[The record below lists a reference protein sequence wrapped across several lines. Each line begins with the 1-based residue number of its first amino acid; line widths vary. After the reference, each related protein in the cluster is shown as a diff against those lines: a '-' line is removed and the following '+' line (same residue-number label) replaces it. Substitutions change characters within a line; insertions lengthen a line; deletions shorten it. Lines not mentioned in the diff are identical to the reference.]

1 MSKSAVAKA
10 STIVYFGPSDTL
22 YCRVGSIDANE
33 TVEVHA
39 KELNYYYI
47 TYTAG
52 STKKRGFVPVGSFVN
67 ESGLPTAAMFNS
79 GCLGVC
85 TAPGKT
91 PVYYGPNSS
100 GFASVGTISHSET
113 FTVFLPAVNDWYYIE
128 YSTSGGAKRGFI
140 PISIVR
146 NLKGILARTNT
157 AKSVYAGPKTS
168 YALLGGLS
176 QYEYCVLVAYGVI
189 DSTAWFQAE
198 YSAGGTRKR
207 GYIQDDNLTRIGNGV
222 APYSVSLISTY
233 ATMSAN
239 AVVFAGP
246 STLYSNIGRVA
257 EDEII
262 MPVRE
267 ENILSNTFK
276 LIDYATSAGRK
287 RGYVPATSV
296 GNIIS
301 FTHKMEADCTVY
313 SGPSADIYA
322 SIGSV
327 SADEGVRCIFKELD
341 YFCIDYIAGSVLKR
355 GYVAKNAVSNYAS
368 VGSVLNE
375 PVRIGYLDCNG
386 TASAT
391 VYTGPNMTTY
401 ALAGTV
407 AAGESVTVIENSAS
421 GFLHIEYSSSNKTK
435 RGYIQS
441 SKLEDKKRGKLAR
454 VNGNLN
460 EYHVYNGPDLS
471 EDNTSVYVTNESVY
485 NGEYVIVLDQIEQG
499 QYNRAWYYIDFNTK
513 DGRKRGYIPQ
523 DSITDI
529 RGNGAIVSERKGAY
543 IARGNSQEA
552 EINLYFGPSDT
563 YAQGGAISS
572 GELVSVLAG
581 RTYESDYA
589 EIEYCTETGNL
600 KRKYIKRSFLAEA
613 VVTLPTL
620 TTGISPELICTSP
633 KGHPINAYKI
643 GSGANALV
651 ALFAIHGY
659 EDAWAAD
666 GVELV
671 KIANALIQEM
681 EGRANQPWA
690 NNWSLYVIPVANP
703 DGILHGY
710 THCGPGRA
718 NVGNAS
724 TQAIGG
730 VDMNRC
736 FPVGFPSATSRRNY
750 TGSTICL
757 APEAAAIKVFIDN
770 LAQQY
775 GDISFL
781 DVHGWQNT
789 VIGDT
794 QLGQA
799 FVDEFGFT
807 PKHNRDLGYITNYIK
822 SLSSNSQ
829 SALVELPNPVN
840 SEDIISRQFKEKV
853 IRAVRKILGDL

>member
-301 FTHKMEADCTVY
+301 FPHKMEADCTVY

-421 GFLHIEYSSSNKTK
+421 GFLHIEYSSSNKT
-435 RGYIQS
+435 
-441 SKLEDKKRGKLAR
+441 
-454 VNGNLN
+454 
-460 EYHVYNGPDLS
+460 
-471 EDNTSVYVTNESVY
+471 
-485 NGEYVIVLDQIEQG
+485 
-499 QYNRAWYYIDFNTK
+499 
-513 DGRKRGYIPQ
+513 
-523 DSITDI
+523 
-529 RGNGAIVSERKGAY
+529 
-543 IARGNSQEA
+543 
-552 EINLYFGPSDT
+552 
-563 YAQGGAISS
+563 
-572 GELVSVLAG
+572 
-581 RTYESDYA
+581 
-589 EIEYCTETGNL
+589 
-600 KRKYIKRSFLAEA
+600 
-613 VVTLPTL
+613 
-620 TTGISPELICTSP
+620 
-633 KGHPINAYKI
+633 
-643 GSGANALV
+643 
-651 ALFAIHGY
+651 
-659 EDAWAAD
+659 
-666 GVELV
+666 
-671 KIANALIQEM
+671 
-681 EGRANQPWA
+681 
-690 NNWSLYVIPVANP
+690 
-703 DGILHGY
+703 
-710 THCGPGRA
+710 
-718 NVGNAS
+718 
-724 TQAIGG
+724 
-730 VDMNRC
+730 
-736 FPVGFPSATSRRNY
+736 
-750 TGSTICL
+750 
-757 APEAAAIKVFIDN
+757 
-770 LAQQY
+770 
-775 GDISFL
+775 
-781 DVHGWQNT
+781 
-789 VIGDT
+789 
-794 QLGQA
+794 
-799 FVDEFGFT
+799 
-807 PKHNRDLGYITNYIK
+807 
-822 SLSSNSQ
+822 
-829 SALVELPNPVN
+829 
-840 SEDIISRQFKEKV
+840 
-853 IRAVRKILGDL
+853 

>member
-301 FTHKMEADCTVY
+301 FPHKMEADCTVY

-441 SKLEDKKRGKLAR
+441 SKLEDKNA
-454 VNGNLN
+454 V
-460 EYHVYNGPDLS
+460 S
-471 EDNTSVYVTNESVY
+471 W
-485 NGEYVIVLDQIEQG
+485 QG
-499 QYNRAWYYIDFNTK
+499 
-513 DGRKRGYIPQ
+513 
-523 DSITDI
+523 
-529 RGNGAIVSERKGAY
+529 
-543 IARGNSQEA
+543 
-552 EINLYFGPSDT
+552 
-563 YAQGGAISS
+563 
-572 GELVSVLAG
+572 
-581 RTYESDYA
+581 
-589 EIEYCTETGNL
+589 
-600 KRKYIKRSFLAEA
+600 
-613 VVTLPTL
+613 
-620 TTGISPELICTSP
+620 
-633 KGHPINAYKI
+633 
-643 GSGANALV
+643 
-651 ALFAIHGY
+651 
-659 EDAWAAD
+659 
-666 GVELV
+666 
-671 KIANALIQEM
+671 
-681 EGRANQPWA
+681 
-690 NNWSLYVIPVANP
+690 
-703 DGILHGY
+703 
-710 THCGPGRA
+710 
-718 NVGNAS
+718 
-724 TQAIGG
+724 
-730 VDMNRC
+730 
-736 FPVGFPSATSRRNY
+736 
-750 TGSTICL
+750 
-757 APEAAAIKVFIDN
+757 
-770 LAQQY
+770 
-775 GDISFL
+775 
-781 DVHGWQNT
+781 
-789 VIGDT
+789 
-794 QLGQA
+794 
-799 FVDEFGFT
+799 
-807 PKHNRDLGYITNYIK
+807 
-822 SLSSNSQ
+822 
-829 SALVELPNPVN
+829 
-840 SEDIISRQFKEKV
+840 
-853 IRAVRKILGDL
+853 

>member
-10 STIVYFGPSDTL
+10 PTVVYFGPSDTL

-39 KELNYYYI
+39 KELGYYYI
-47 TYTAG
+47 TYIAG
-52 STKKRGFVPVGSFVN
+52 STKKRGYVPEGSFVN
-67 ESGLPTAAMFNS
+67 ESGLPTSAMFNS

-85 TAPGKT
+85 TVEAGS
-91 PVYYGPNSS
+91 PVYYGPASS
-100 GFASVGTISHSET
+100 GFALAGTVSYSET
-113 FTVFLPAVNDWYYIE
+113 FTVFLPAVNNWYYIE
-128 YSTSGGAKRGFI
+128 YPTSGGAKRGFI
-140 PISIVR
+140 PVASVR
-146 NLKGILARTNT
+146 NLKGVLVRTNDEIV
-157 AKSVYAGPKTS
+157 VYSGPKTS
-168 YALLGGLS
+168 YATLGGLS
-176 QYEYCVLVAYGVI
+176 QHEYCVLLGSGVV
-189 DSTAWFQAE
+189 DATTWLQVE
-198 YSAGGTRKR
+198 YSAGSLRKR
-207 GYIQDDNLTRIGNGV
+207 GYIPDSNLTKIGAGATV
-222 APYSVSLISTY
+222 YPITQITAY
-233 ATMSAN
+233 ATMRGN
-239 AVVFAGP
+239 ATVFAGP
-246 STLYSNIGRVA
+246 STLYANIGTVFA
-257 EDEII
+257 NEIV
-262 MPVRE
+262 MPDRE
-267 ENILSNTFK
+267 ETLLTDAFK
-276 LIDYATSAGRK
+276 LIEYSAGNARK
-287 RGYVPATSV
+287 RGYVPAGSV
-296 GNIIS
+296 GNTMS
-301 FTHKMEADCTVY
+301 FPHKMSADSEVY
-313 SGPSADIYA
+313 AGPSARIYA
-322 SIGSV
+322 SIGRV
-327 SADEGVRCIFKELD
+327 STDEGVRCISKEAD
-341 YFCIDYIAGSVLKR
+341 FFCIDYIAGSVLKR
-355 GYVAKNAVSNYAS
+355 GYVVKDKVSNYAS
-368 VGSVLNE
+368 IDAALEE
-375 PVRIGYLDCNG
+375 PVRTGYLDCNG
-386 TASAT
+386 TTSAT
-391 VYTGPNMTTY
+391 VYTGPNVTTY
-401 ALAGTV
+401 APAGTV

-460 EYHVYNGPDLS
+460 EYHVYNGPDLA

-529 RGNGAIVSERKGAY
+529 RGSGAIVSERKGAY

-572 GELVSVLAG
+572 GELVSVLDG

-757 APEAAAIKVFIDN
+757 APEAAAIRVFIDN

-807 PKHNRDLGYITNYIK
+807 PRSNRELGYITNYIK
-822 SLSSNSQ
+822 SLSTNSQ
-829 SALVELPNPVN
+829 SALVELPYPANPNVIM
-840 SEDIISRQFKEKV
+840 DDYKGKV
-853 IRAVRKILGDL
+853 IRAVRRILGDL

>member
-207 GYIQDDNLTRIGNGV
+207 GYIQDDNLTRIGNGI
-222 APYSVSLISTY
+222 APYSVSLVSTY

-287 RGYVPATSV
+287 RGYCRRRP
-296 GNIIS
+296 
-301 FTHKMEADCTVY
+301 
-313 SGPSADIYA
+313 
-322 SIGSV
+322 
-327 SADEGVRCIFKELD
+327 
-341 YFCIDYIAGSVLKR
+341 VL
-355 GYVAKNAVSNYAS
+355 S
-368 VGSVLNE
+368 
-375 PVRIGYLDCNG
+375 
-386 TASAT
+386 
-391 VYTGPNMTTY
+391 
-401 ALAGTV
+401 
-407 AAGESVTVIENSAS
+407 
-421 GFLHIEYSSSNKTK
+421 
-435 RGYIQS
+435 
-441 SKLEDKKRGKLAR
+441 
-454 VNGNLN
+454 
-460 EYHVYNGPDLS
+460 
-471 EDNTSVYVTNESVY
+471 
-485 NGEYVIVLDQIEQG
+485 
-499 QYNRAWYYIDFNTK
+499 
-513 DGRKRGYIPQ
+513 
-523 DSITDI
+523 
-529 RGNGAIVSERKGAY
+529 
-543 IARGNSQEA
+543 
-552 EINLYFGPSDT
+552 
-563 YAQGGAISS
+563 
-572 GELVSVLAG
+572 
-581 RTYESDYA
+581 
-589 EIEYCTETGNL
+589 
-600 KRKYIKRSFLAEA
+600 
-613 VVTLPTL
+613 
-620 TTGISPELICTSP
+620 
-633 KGHPINAYKI
+633 
-643 GSGANALV
+643 
-651 ALFAIHGY
+651 
-659 EDAWAAD
+659 
-666 GVELV
+666 
-671 KIANALIQEM
+671 
-681 EGRANQPWA
+681 
-690 NNWSLYVIPVANP
+690 
-703 DGILHGY
+703 
-710 THCGPGRA
+710 
-718 NVGNAS
+718 
-724 TQAIGG
+724 
-730 VDMNRC
+730 
-736 FPVGFPSATSRRNY
+736 
-750 TGSTICL
+750 
-757 APEAAAIKVFIDN
+757 
-770 LAQQY
+770 
-775 GDISFL
+775 
-781 DVHGWQNT
+781 
-789 VIGDT
+789 
-794 QLGQA
+794 
-799 FVDEFGFT
+799 
-807 PKHNRDLGYITNYIK
+807 
-822 SLSSNSQ
+822 
-829 SALVELPNPVN
+829 
-840 SEDIISRQFKEKV
+840 
-853 IRAVRKILGDL
+853 

>member
-276 LIDYATSAGRK
+276 LLIMRQ
-287 RGYVPATSV
+287 VPDESEAMFLQRLSV
-296 GNIIS
+296 ILFLFPIKWKPIVRSTLDHLQTFMPQLGVFRQTRVFDASSKSWIIS
-301 FTHKMEADCTVY
+301 ALTILQEVY
-313 SGPSADIYA
+313 
-322 SIGSV
+322 
-327 SADEGVRCIFKELD
+327 
-341 YFCIDYIAGSVLKR
+341 
-355 GYVAKNAVSNYAS
+355 
-368 VGSVLNE
+368 
-375 PVRIGYLDCNG
+375 
-386 TASAT
+386 
-391 VYTGPNMTTY
+391 
-401 ALAGTV
+401 
-407 AAGESVTVIENSAS
+407 
-421 GFLHIEYSSSNKTK
+421 
-435 RGYIQS
+435 
-441 SKLEDKKRGKLAR
+441 
-454 VNGNLN
+454 
-460 EYHVYNGPDLS
+460 
-471 EDNTSVYVTNESVY
+471 
-485 NGEYVIVLDQIEQG
+485 
-499 QYNRAWYYIDFNTK
+499 
-513 DGRKRGYIPQ
+513 
-523 DSITDI
+523 
-529 RGNGAIVSERKGAY
+529 
-543 IARGNSQEA
+543 
-552 EINLYFGPSDT
+552 
-563 YAQGGAISS
+563 
-572 GELVSVLAG
+572 
-581 RTYESDYA
+581 
-589 EIEYCTETGNL
+589 
-600 KRKYIKRSFLAEA
+600 
-613 VVTLPTL
+613 
-620 TTGISPELICTSP
+620 
-633 KGHPINAYKI
+633 
-643 GSGANALV
+643 
-651 ALFAIHGY
+651 
-659 EDAWAAD
+659 
-666 GVELV
+666 
-671 KIANALIQEM
+671 
-681 EGRANQPWA
+681 
-690 NNWSLYVIPVANP
+690 
-703 DGILHGY
+703 
-710 THCGPGRA
+710 
-718 NVGNAS
+718 
-724 TQAIGG
+724 
-730 VDMNRC
+730 
-736 FPVGFPSATSRRNY
+736 
-750 TGSTICL
+750 
-757 APEAAAIKVFIDN
+757 
-770 LAQQY
+770 
-775 GDISFL
+775 
-781 DVHGWQNT
+781 
-789 VIGDT
+789 
-794 QLGQA
+794 
-799 FVDEFGFT
+799 
-807 PKHNRDLGYITNYIK
+807 
-822 SLSSNSQ
+822 
-829 SALVELPNPVN
+829 
-840 SEDIISRQFKEKV
+840 
-853 IRAVRKILGDL
+853 

>member
-301 FTHKMEADCTVY
+301 FPHKMEADCTVY

-421 GFLHIEYSSSNKTK
+421 GFLYIEYSSSNGTK

-441 SKLEDKKRGKLAR
+441 DKLEEKKRGKLGQVR
-454 VNGNLN
+454 K
-460 EYHVYNGPDLS
+460 EETTCSVYNGPDDSLVYPAES
-471 EDNTSVYVTNESVY
+471 SVF
-485 NGEYVIVLDQIEQG
+485 GKEYVVVLDQIERG
-499 QYNRAWYYIDFNTK
+499 QYNRAWYYIDFNAK
-513 DGRKRGYIPQ
+513 YGRKRGYIPQ
-523 DSITDI
+523 ESITDI
-529 RGNGAIVSERKGAY
+529 RGSGAILSERKGSY
-543 IARGNSQEA
+543 IARGSSQESK
-552 EINLYFGPSDT
+552 INLFFGPGET
-563 YAQGGAISS
+563 YKQDESIDSGA
-572 GELVSVLAG
+572 LVSVLEG

-589 EIEYCTETGNL
+589 EIEYCTGNG
-600 KRKYIKRSFLAEA
+600 YVVKRSYAKRSLILQSPI
-613 VVTLPTL
+613 VLPTL
-620 TTGISPELICTSP
+620 TTGISPALICTSP
-633 KGHPINAYKI
+633 KGHPINSYRI
-643 GSGANALV
+643 GNGSKALI

-666 GVELV
+666 GIELV
-671 KIANALIQEM
+671 KIANGLIQEM
-681 EGRANQPWA
+681 EGRSSQPWA
-690 NNWSLYVIPVANP
+690 TNWSLYVIPVANP

-718 NVGNAS
+718 NVGDAS
-724 TQAIGG
+724 IQAAGG
-730 VDMNRC
+730 IDMNRC
-736 FPVGFPSATSRRNY
+736 FPIGFSETTNRRNY
-750 TGSTICL
+750 TGHTSCL
-757 APEAAAIKVFIDN
+757 AIEAAAIKNYLDN
-770 LAQQY
+770 LAQQH
-775 GDISFL
+775 GDIAFL
-781 DVHGWQNT
+781 DVHGWQNM
-789 VIGDT
+789 VIGDA
-794 QLGQA
+794 QLSQP
-799 FVDEFGFT
+799 FVDEFLFLH
-807 PKHNRDLGYITNYIK
+807 KSNSNKGYITNYAE
-822 SLSSNSQ
+822 SLSANSR
-829 SALVELPNPVN
+829 SALVELPFPKN
-840 SEDIISRQFKEKV
+840 SQDITSRQFKEKV